1 MDTEEDSMHNNPYPE
16 EQINTQMTESIPPME
31 GLQPKPTLHTAPPG
45 EVAGD
50 EELET
55 IETRQGETRTAIFAI
70 AKLNDFLLWL
80 AVVLEIT
87 LLLRF
92 FLKLIGANQ
101 SNVFAGFL
109 YSFTDIILHP
119 FSGIVGT
126 LFTFEWS
133 TLIGMLVYGLVF
145 YAVRRFLRILITSP
159 RTEE

>member
-1 MDTEEDSMHNNPYPE
+1 MPNNPYSE
-16 EQINTQMTESIPPME
+16 EPINAQTTEAIPPME
-31 GLQPKPTLHTAPPG
+31 GLQPKPTLHTAPPS

-55 IETRQGETRTAIFAI
+55 IETRQAEARTAVFAI

-80 AVVLEIT
+80 AAVLEIM

-109 YSFTDIILHP
+109 YAFTDIILHP

-145 YAVRRFLRILITSP
+145 YAVRRFLHILITSP

>member
-16 EQINTQMTESIPPME
+16 EPINTQMTEAVPPME
-31 GLQPKPTLHTAPPG
+31 GLQPKPTLHTAPPS

-55 IETRQGETRTAIFAI
+55 IETRQAEARTAVFAI

-80 AVVLEIT
+80 AAVLEIM

-109 YSFTDIILHP
+109 YAFTDIILHP

-145 YAVRRFLRILITSP
+145 YAVRRFLHILITSP

>member
-1 MDTEEDSMHNNPYPE
+1 MHNNPYPE
-16 EQINTQMTESIPPME
+16 EPINAQMTEAIPPME
-31 GLQPKPTLHTAPPG
+31 GLQPKPAPHTAPVS
-45 EVAGD
+45 EVTGD
-50 EELET
+50 EELES

-109 YSFTDIILHP
+109 YAFTDIILHP

-145 YAVRRFLRILITSP
+145 YAVRRFLRILITSK
-159 RTEE
+159 RSEE

>member
-1 MDTEEDSMHNNPYPE
+1 MPNDHYPDEPINAQTTEA
-16 EQINTQMTESIPPME
+16 IPPME
-31 GLQPKPTLHTAPPG
+31 ELQPKPTPHMPPANEPVAP
-45 EVAGD
+45 AA
-50 EELET
+50 ELESLE
-55 IETRQGETRTAIFAI
+55 IRQGEARTAIFAI

-109 YSFTDIILHP
+109 YAFTDIILHP
-119 FSGIVGT
+119 FSGIVGS

-133 TLIGMLVYGLVF
+133 TLIGMLVYGLIF
-145 YAVRRFLRILITSP
+145 YAVRRFLRILISNPSP
-159 RTEE
+159 EE

>member
-1 MDTEEDSMHNNPYPE
+1 MPNNPYPE
-16 EQINTQMTESIPPME
+16 EPINAQTTEAIPPME
-31 GLQPKPTLHTAPPG
+31 GLQPKPTPHVPPIG
-45 EVAGD
+45 EVSGD
-50 EELET
+50 VELEG

-80 AVVLEIT
+80 AAVLEIM

-101 SNVFAGFL
+101 SNAFAGFL
-109 YSFTDIILHP
+109 YAFTDIILHP
-119 FSGIVGT
+119 FSGIVGA

-133 TLIGMLVYGLVF
+133 TLIGMLVYGLLF
-145 YAVRRFLRILITSP
+145 FAVRRFLRILITSP

>member
-1 MDTEEDSMHNNPYPE
+1 MPNNPYPE
-16 EQINTQMTESIPPME
+16 EPINAQTTEAIPPME
-31 GLQPKPTLHTAPPG
+31 GLQPKPTPHVPPTS
-45 EVAGD
+45 EVSGD
-50 EELET
+50 VELEG
-55 IETRQGETRTAIFAI
+55 IETRQGETHTAIFAI
-70 AKLNDFLLWL
+70 AKFNDFLLWL

-101 SNVFAGFL
+101 SNIFAGFL
-109 YSFTDIILHP
+109 YAFTDIILHP
-119 FSGIVGT
+119 FSGIVGA

-133 TLIGMLVYGLVF
+133 TLIGMLVYGLMF

>member
-1 MDTEEDSMHNNPYPE
+1 MHNNPYPE
-16 EQINTQMTESIPPME
+16 EQINTQMTEAIPPME
-31 GLQPKPTLHTAPPG
+31 GLQPKPTLHTAPPS

-55 IETRQGETRTAIFAI
+55 IETRQAEARTAVFAI

-80 AVVLEIT
+80 AAVLEIM

-109 YSFTDIILHP
+109 YAFTDIILHP

-145 YAVRRFLRILITSP
+145 YAVRRFLHILITSP

>member
-1 MDTEEDSMHNNPYPE
+1 MHNDPYPE
-16 EQINTQMTESIPPME
+16 EPINAQLTEAIPPME
-31 GLQPKPTLHTAPPG
+31 GLQPKPAPHTAPIS
-45 EVAGD
+45 EVTGD
-50 EELET
+50 GELES

-80 AVVLEIT
+80 ALVLEII

-101 SNVFAGFL
+101 SNPFAGFL
-109 YSFTDIILHP
+109 YAFTDIILHP

-145 YAVRRFLRILITSP
+145 YAVRRFLRILITTP

>member
-1 MDTEEDSMHNNPYPE
+1 MHDNPYPE
-16 EQINTQMTESIPPME
+16 EPINAQMTEAIPPME
-31 GLQPKPTLHTAPPG
+31 GLQPKPAPHIAPVS
-45 EVAGD
+45 EVTGD
-50 EELET
+50 AELES

-92 FLKLIGANQ
+92 FLKLIGANG
-101 SNVFAGFL
+101 NNPFAGFL
-109 YSFTDIILHP
+109 YAFTDIILHP

-145 YAVRRFLRILITSP
+145 YAVRRFLHILITSP